1 MVINPDVLFLHIP
14 KTSGTSCTDYLCQT
28 LKGPVFPVLAA
39 LSDDIGAFPGKRH
52 TGLQPRNAG
61 RDNGRSG

>member
-28 LKGPVFPVLAA
+28 LKDTN
-39 LSDDIGAFPGKRH
+39 SI
-52 TGLQPRNAG
+52 
-61 RDNGRSG
+61 